1 MEQYLLG
8 LVSGMLVT
16 GFGVWLTGLLEN
28 RKDQLTDRNIFE
40 AFKEELLSN
49 LEMLSANCVELEDE
63 LGVVESSQHTLTA
76 LTPYYFSTW
85 DILKTHLPDELS
97 SKEIFRQLSLT
108 MHLSLL
114 TNNEMASR
122 EQFKINS
129 SALTNFHQTLKK
141 RDELLLMRNAEL
153 LKRILKLREVLELSA
168 SFSSPSRTLK
178 QAMTDFSTLQSGS

>member
-16 GFGVWLTGLLEN
+16 GFGVWLSGLLASH
-28 RKDQLTDRNIFE
+28 KDKLTDRNIFK

-49 LEMLSANCVELEDE
+49 LEMLSANCVELENE
-63 LGVVESSQHTLTA
+63 LDVVGSDQHSLTA

-85 DILKTHLPDELS
+85 DILKTHIPDELS
-97 SKEIFRQLSLT
+97 SKAIFRQLSLT

-114 TNNEMASR
+114 TNNEIAAR
-122 EQFKINS
+122 EQFKSNGV
-129 SALTNFHQTLKK
+129 ALTNFSEMLRK

-153 LKRILKLREVLELSA
+153 LKRILKLREVLGLNM
-168 SFSSPSRTLK
+168 SFSSPSHTLT
-178 QAMTDFSTLQSGS
+178 QTVNDFNESQKGS